1 MFQAMERK
9 NLFINACTFVCGLVV
24 GGALVYLINRN
35 DAKITEETVAGSER
49 DYPQVYGLD
58 LSFWQGNIHWD
69 QLSLPCD
76 EDGSVSGKIPVPLK
90 QRPVQFAFI
99 RVTKSDSLVD
109 SLYQNY
115 YTEAKKLGIPCG
127 AYHFLTDT
135 VSGKVQAEIFLSHA
149 RLEPG
154 DLPPVLDVEPNDWQV
169 KVMGGANVLLANVR
183 QWLEIVYKQT
193 GQRPILYVGQTFAHK
208 YLTQA
213 TDITGNYLVWV
224 ARYGEYQPTWKLT
237 IWQLS
242 PDGRV
247 NGIHGNVDIN
257 VFDGKCPAG
266 NVGIQVNHID
276 PVNKGEIVW
285 TVDPTAVIF
294 FGRLFNTGK
303 VNLTRTIAIA
313 GSEVKEPAYADVLV
327 GAKIGEPIRQTV
339 GRLSFGAAPSARRRS
354 SLCQRSRSLV

>member
-1 MFQAMERK
+1 MFGRMERK
-9 NLFINACTFVCGLVV
+9 NLLINACTFVCGLVL

-35 DAKITEETVAGSER
+35 DAKNTEETVAGSER

-154 DLPPVLDVEPNDWQV
+154 DLPPVLDVEIDSPEIV
-169 KVMGGANVLLANVR
+169 TKAR
-183 QWLEIVYKQT
+183 EWLEIVEKKCGVKAIIYSNMHVYTTRIKNDH
-193 GQRPILYVGQTFAHK
+193 ILSTRDLWLAKTKGEMPDEPSCKFWQFTHE
-208 YLTQA
+208 
-213 TDITGNYLVWV
+213 GHVW
-224 ARYGEYQPTWKLT
+224 
-237 IWQLS
+237 
-242 PDGRV
+242 
-247 NGIHGNVDIN
+247 GIIDNVVDIN
-257 VFDGKCPAG
+257 
-266 NVGIQVNHID
+266 
-276 PVNKGEIVW
+276 
-285 TVDPTAVIF
+285 
-294 FGRLFNTGK
+294 LFNGTQEELQEYIETKGIKAK
-303 VNLTRTIAIA
+303 V
-313 GSEVKEPAYADVLV
+313 
-327 GAKIGEPIRQTV
+327 
-339 GRLSFGAAPSARRRS
+339 
-354 SLCQRSRSLV
+354 

>member
-1 MFQAMERK
+1 MLENMEKK
-9 NLFINACTFVCGLVV
+9 NILINACTFVCGLVV

-35 DAKITEETVAGSER
+35 DAKNTEETVAGSER

-76 EDGSVSGKIPVPLK
+76 EDGSVSGKIPTPRN

-154 DLPPVLDVEPNDWQV
+154 DLPPVLDVEIDSPEIV
-169 KVMGGANVLLANVR
+169 TKAR
-183 QWLEIVYKQT
+183 EWLEIVEKKCGVKAIIYSNMHVYTTRIKNDH
-193 GQRPILYVGQTFAHK
+193 ILSTRDLWLAKTKGEMPDEPSCKFWQFTHE
-208 YLTQA
+208 
-213 TDITGNYLVWV
+213 GHVW
-224 ARYGEYQPTWKLT
+224 
-237 IWQLS
+237 
-242 PDGRV
+242 
-247 NGIHGNVDIN
+247 GIIDNVVDIN
-257 VFDGKCPAG
+257 
-266 NVGIQVNHID
+266 
-276 PVNKGEIVW
+276 
-285 TVDPTAVIF
+285 
-294 FGRLFNTGK
+294 LFNGTQEELQEYIETKGIKAK
-303 VNLTRTIAIA
+303 V
-313 GSEVKEPAYADVLV
+313 
-327 GAKIGEPIRQTV
+327 
-339 GRLSFGAAPSARRRS
+339 
-354 SLCQRSRSLV
+354 